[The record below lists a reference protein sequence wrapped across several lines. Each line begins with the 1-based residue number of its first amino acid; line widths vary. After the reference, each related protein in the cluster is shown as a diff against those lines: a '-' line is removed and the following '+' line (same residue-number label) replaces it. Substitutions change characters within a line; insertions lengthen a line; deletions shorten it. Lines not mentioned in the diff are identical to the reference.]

1 MKKMQVGITA
11 IMAVITSWLGVLAVP
26 AYLLVAFNVIDYI
39 TGLFAA
45 SKRAG
50 QISSYKSIRGIIKK
64 VCMWLLVIVG
74 ALLDVLINY
83 AVQSAGIEF
92 KIKFLVAIIVA
103 IWLVINEVISILEN
117 MIDIGIQMPPFLMP
131 LVKYIKQQVE
141 DAATFDKAS
150 EDDSGGKHNQPTS

>member
-1 MKKMQVGITA
+1 MNKIKVGITA

-45 SKRAG
+45 SKRTG

-117 MIDIGIQMPPFLMP
+117 MIDIGIHMPPFLMP
-131 LVKYIKQQVE
+131 LAKYIKQQVE
-141 DAATFDKAS
+141 EAATFDKTS
-150 EDDSGGKHNQPTS
+150 EADSGGKSN

>member
-45 SKRAG
+45 SKRTG

-83 AVQSAGIEF
+83 AVQSAGIELN
-92 KIKFLVAIIVA
+92 IKFLVAIIVA

-117 MIDIGIQMPPFLMP
+117 MIDIGIHMPPFLMP
-131 LVKYIKQQVE
+131 LAKYIKQQVE
-141 DAATFDKAS
+141 ETATFNKTS
-150 EDDSGGKHNQPTS
+150 EADSGGKSN

>member
-45 SKRAG
+45 SKRTG

-83 AVQSAGIEF
+83 AVQSAGIELN
-92 KIKFLVAIIVA
+92 IKFLVAIIVA

-117 MIDIGIQMPPFLMP
+117 MIDIGIHMPPFLMP
-131 LVKYIKQQVE
+131 LAKYIKQQVE
-141 DAATFDKAS
+141 EAATFDKTS
-150 EDDSGGKHNQPTS
+150 EADSGGKSN